1 MPLLIEKAK
10 PHKFSPFQGPS
21 TDRPTDRCKKCTD
34 RTDREEFKEVTEL
47 KPFLTRSVRSVY
59 FLQQSV
65 EQSVDGLWTVPASRV
80 SNPSQRIQVGN
91 IVLLSGLV

>member
-1 MPLLIEKAK
+1 MNQLWKELAFANRESKATQVK
-10 PHKFSPFQGPS
+10 SIPRTVQRPS

-34 RTDREEFKEVTEL
+34 RTDRENFEEVTEL

-80 SNPSQRIQVGN
+80 SNPS
-91 IVLLSGLV
+91 